1 MEIVSSVMA
10 RVSSSYTKP
19 SAHVLLPLSSLHW
32 AGYLH
37 LLLLIALSVFGQ
49 GETNTYKLPPS
60 RVLNRTWVFAVHSE
74 HSVKFLHPLSSSAVF
89 SYLLHAS
96 LAPPPKWQTSWWA
109 DETSLTREADVCIR
123 FISWRASAALPT
135 PPSPQPLPGC
145 FRWLGNTLRVLL
157 LHPLIQPLG
166 CNRVKD
172 DSCC

>member
-74 HSVKFLHPLSSSAVF
+74 QCEVLAPTLFQCCDQLSSSCF
-89 SYLLHAS
+89 SC
-96 LAPPPKWQTSWWA
+96 PTTQWQTSWWA